1 LHLRVLVVE
10 FQTVDTDDDAGN
22 VLDDKLVVVGES
34 SLISLQFL
42 DQNVQRLVNVDDQGF
57 LFNVVVND
65 VGTDNLE
72 LTSSASSTGAEFVY
86 DTVAGVGN
94 ATRAVRAS
102 ASATASASARASE
115 SGTIFLNVFQQ
126 QFPIDV

>member
-1 LHLRVLVVE
+1 
-10 FQTVDTDDDAGN
+10 
-22 VLDDKLVVVGES
+22 
-34 SLISLQFL
+34 
-42 DQNVQRLVNVDDQGF
+42 VQRLVNVDDQGF

-94 ATRAVRAS
+94 AARAVRAVI
-102 ASATASASARASE
+102 ASATASGRASE
-115 SGTIFLNVFQQ
+115 SGTIFYNVFQQ

>member
-1 LHLRVLVVE
+1 MHLRVLVVE

-94 ATRAVRAS
+94 AARAVRAS
-102 ASATASASARASE
+102 ASATASGRASE